1 MRGIF
6 CRLLTKRVTTHKHNS
21 LLCDSFVEFVEFACY
36 TLFFIQPKEGN
47 VMLSRL
53 RLMLTGLFLSL
64 ALIACSDDAAN
75 TNEAADTA
83 APEVETTATESAQA
97 GDDSAAVAEG
107 TTEADLLAK
116 YGEPDLKEET
126 SVDTYQVVFYEWTT
140 DEGVVSVQVH
150 NGEVAFSQFTP
161 K

>member
-1 MRGIF
+1 
-6 CRLLTKRVTTHKHNS
+6 
-21 LLCDSFVEFVEFACY
+21 
-36 TLFFIQPKEGN
+36 
-47 VMLSRL
+47 MLSRL